1 MLPLLRDCPHPN
13 KCQYSKP
20 VSGLFAERHGRIA
33 YYFFVNR
40 LIPLLR
46 LIWRKLRT
54 AFKEL
59 VPIMLLVGFFQ
70 AVVIKQPLPDVVS
83 VLSGALMVV
92 VGLMPF
98 VEGLE
103 MGLFPIGES
112 LANALTRKGSAI
124 WLLSFAF
131 FLGFSTTIA
140 APALIAVADEAARMA
155 VQQAV
160 IEPGVGIAFVLP
172 VEEVVGAEDQMKKFR
187 DQARD
192 QYF

>member
-1 MLPLLRDCPHPN
+1 M
-13 KCQYSKP
+13 
-20 VSGLFAERHGRIA
+20 
-33 YYFFVNR
+33 NR
-40 LIPLLR
+40 LIPLLQ